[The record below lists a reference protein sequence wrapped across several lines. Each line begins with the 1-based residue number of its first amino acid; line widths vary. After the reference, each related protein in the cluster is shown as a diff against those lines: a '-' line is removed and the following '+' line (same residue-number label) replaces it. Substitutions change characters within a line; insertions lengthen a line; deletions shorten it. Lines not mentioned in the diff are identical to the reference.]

1 MYVMRNLMEMITASK
16 NFREA
21 IKSSLT
27 QKWACSKI
35 TEVQWIS
42 LTKYLR
48 DLDLYIAW
56 PTNRNY
62 LTLSIVVSHC
72 FFANKGLI
80 KIEFGESFDC

>member
-16 NFREA
+16 NIREA

-56 PTNRNY
+56 PTIAITWLCPLWFR
-62 LTLSIVVSHC
+62 IVSSQTK
-72 FFANKGLI
+72 A
-80 KIEFGESFDC
+80 